1 MGIRSRSCRSFVLTL
16 IFSWLFWT
24 FGRVSLLWCTLLWV
38 LRLGLE
44 RRLPM
49 GLHSLAL
56 RDVVTLCIESVCILD
71 RSEGLAVFA
80 GVSSSVNGQLSVSW
94 QSGHW
99 SCFSSALCFV
109 ILRLGASLVECS
121 SLPHSLLW
129 RSPCGFSFLSGLFSL
144 WLLYPGVNPVAS
156 IVTLLYS
163 FRLTQ
168 TTTSRTVL
176 ICVVCLWFCFPHYSS
191 LCLPDGLQYFCHGP
205 FLVLLRVPMVRL
217 CCLLSLG
224 SFSWLKFYYRLH

>member
-1 MGIRSRSCRSFVLTL
+1 MGSPLWFEAVFGIHSRSCRSFVLSL
-16 IFSWLFWT
+16 IFSWVFWT

-49 GLHSLAL
+49 VLHSLAL
-56 RDVVTLCIESVCILD
+56 RDVVTLWVESVCLLD

-80 GVSSSVNGQLSVSW
+80 GVSSSVNGQLSVS
-94 QSGHW
+94 
-99 SCFSSALCFV
+99 SALCFV
-109 ILRLGASLVECS
+109 ILRLGASRVECS

-129 RSPCGFSFLSGLFSL
+129 RSPWGFSFLSGLFSL
-144 WLLYPGVNPVAS
+144 WLPYPGVNPVAS

-168 TTTSRTVL
+168 TSTSRTVL
-176 ICVVCLWFCFPHYSS
+176 ICVVCLRFCFPHYSS
-191 LCLPDGLQYFCHGP
+191 LRLPDGLQYFCHGP

-224 SFSWLKFYYRLH
+224 SYS